1 MKSILTLFLAGVLV
15 LPAFSDSREFSAD
28 LNAGGQV
35 DWVGVS
41 QKQQV
46 PYSKEHQT
54 FFPHRYGK
62 SAPSPALPEA
72 SVCGQGI

>member
-1 MKSILTLFLAGVLV
+1 MRSIFTLFFAGVLV
-15 LPAFSDSREFSAD
+15 LPAFSGSREFSAD

-46 PYSKEHQT
+46 PTQRSIRD
-54 FFPHRYGK
+54 FF
-62 SAPSPALPEA
+62 SAPIQEKRTISSSP
-72 SVCGQGI
+72 